1 MVALGY
7 KRVGI
12 TAMAAAWLCASNIKV
27 ICSGWVQ
34 TEGNKSSY
42 CLSARDRSGRYH
54 NFLNNKQ
61 PAYYNIS
68 V

>member
-12 TAMAAAWLCASNIKV
+12 TASCMVSYNYASNIKV
-27 ICSGWVQ
+27 ICMIV
-34 TEGNKSSY
+34 
-42 CLSARDRSGRYH
+42 
-54 NFLNNKQ
+54 
-61 PAYYNIS
+61 